1 MRALGDPGDESRGGR
16 GLAGAGRRPR
26 LRRVGTRPRGR
37 AGRAERWAGRRG
49 PGLVASAAA
58 RALEERLAAHLPEA
72 TVASRGSFCH
82 LALPADGEGLERAPA
97 ALALVRDSLGV
108 VRPAAGPAAAGAR
121 VPRARARRR
130 PASRRPRSGPGS
142 GGARR
147 PRPDRSRHCGCR
159 GQEAARLGLFPARP
173 VRRPAPR
180 RGRRPLAAAAA
191 APGGRRAAGGG
202 GVSERPER
210 LRRLSRGEDG
220 QVLPLALGG
229 CFVLIAGA
237 LALVAIAGAVTG
249 KGRVQRA
256 ADLAAISAARSM
268 RDDLPRLLSPPTLP
282 DGLPNPAHMEK
293 AVYLWRA
300 RAAAYAAAK
309 ANGVG
314 PLRLRV
320 SFPDMLSF
328 APVRARATIL
338 GELRAGS
345 MPRPGHGLG
354 RRRSR
359 GAAGHVARWRDA
371 VDGERRRLFG
381 AARLPRRRGH
391 APRRRRRL
399 RPHGGR
405 RRRRGH
411 RPPGQLRLSLERR
424 TGAALRRPPRSEVGR
439 AAGPVAASLRHRA
452 RSRSRIRLL
461 LARRQR
467 LTVRLR
473 PALLLGAVALR
484 AAPSARRPAP
494 TPAMRSARSVESTVA
509 VATGSCRAAPACR
522 PSCPP
527 ASGSRC
533 CGPRRAG
540 TSPPRCWP
548 RS

>member
-1 MRALGDPGDESRGGR
+1 MRGSAILVT
-16 GLAGAGRRPR
+16 
-26 LRRVGTRPRGR
+26 RVGEAEGSLALAAALACAGSESDRAAVLVELSEGR
-37 AGRAERWAGRRG
+37 APR

-82 LALPADGEGLERAPA
+82 LALPADGEGLDRAPA

-108 VRPAAGPAAAGAR
+108 VVLPPGLLQAALGPRGLEPGAALLRADLGRDRALAALAVRDLIGRGLAVAVAKKPLDWVSSRRALFGALPRGAAGGLS
-121 VPRARARRR
+121 PRLLR
-130 PASRRPRSGPGS
+130 
-142 GGARR
+142 
-147 PRPDRSRHCGCR
+147 
-159 GQEAARLGLFPARP
+159 RLG
-173 VRRPAPR
+173 VRES
-180 RGRRPLAAAAA
+180 
-191 APGGRRAAGGG
+191 AGGG
-202 GVSERPER
+202 GMSERR
-210 LRRLSRGEDG
+210 GWLRRFSRGEEG

-293 AVYLWRA
+293 PVYLWRA

-320 SFPDMLSF
+320 AFPDMLSF
-328 APVRARATIL
+328 APVRV
-338 GELRAGS
+338 AGDD
-345 MPRPGHGLG
+345 PRRTEGRVDAEAGLGLG

-359 GAAGHVARWRDA
+359 GAAGRIARWSDA
-371 VDGERRRLFG
+371 VGGERRRLFG
-381 AARLPRRRGH
+381 GSRLPRRRGH

-411 RPPGQLRLSLERR
+411 LPPGQLRLSLERR

-439 AAGPVAASLRHRA
+439 AAGPVAAPLRHRA
-452 RSRSRIRLL
+452 RSRSRIRLF

-473 PALLLGAVALR
+473 PALLLGALALR
-484 AAPSARRPAP
+484 ARGRPA
-494 TPAMRSARSVESTVA
+494 ALL
-509 VATGSCRAAPACR
+509 G
-522 PSCPP
+522 
-527 ASGSRC
+527 
-533 CGPRRAG
+533 RRRRRRHG
-540 TSPPRCWP
+540 GR
-548 RS
+548 R